1 MKADIV
7 YTTYK
12 DQKMGFLFEDSNLT
26 EALFFSEEEKV
37 GSICTATVEK
47 IIPTMGAAFLAGPE
61 GEPLFYQLK
70 ENEGRHVIL
79 RKQRKSADEIA
90 VGDVL
95 LVQIQAEA
103 QKKKQAS
110 ATADLS
116 LTGELVIVNRSN
128 QVGVSRKIR
137 DPERQSELKSL
148 LSKVLPSEFPEEGF
162 GVIARTA
169 AATASDDQI
178 IEVTIIL
185 LRKLKE
191 LIRSADTVPEHKW
204 VYRAGRTPEEYA
216 EGLVRQG
223 LYESVTVH
231 TDLPWD
237 APGKTDEAPG
247 YTLHTMTEHSGSPLV
262 IFNIPVLL
270 EKALARKCYL
280 KGGGYLYIEPTEAM
294 TVIDVNSGKN
304 LREKGH
310 EEGAL
315 AQNLEAAEEIARLLR
330 LRNIS
335 GMIMIDFISMKQS
348 EHERKL
354 LSELR
359 RLTKNDPCHVHV
371 VDVTRLGIVEVTR
384 AKKAPPLSE
393 MLARSGD

>member
-1 MKADIV
+1 
-7 YTTYK
+7 
-12 DQKMGFLFEDSNLT
+12 
-26 EALFFSEEEKV
+26 
-37 GSICTATVEK
+37 
-47 IIPTMGAAFLAGPE
+47 
-61 GEPLFYQLK
+61 
-70 ENEGRHVIL
+70 
-79 RKQRKSADEIA
+79 
-90 VGDVL
+90 
-95 LVQIQAEA
+95 
-103 QKKKQAS
+103 
-110 ATADLS
+110 
-116 LTGELVIVNRSN
+116 
-128 QVGVSRKIR
+128 
-137 DPERQSELKSL
+137 
-148 LSKVLPSEFPEEGF
+148 
-162 GVIARTA
+162 
-169 AATASDDQI
+169 
-178 IEVTIIL
+178 
-185 LRKLKE
+185 
-191 LIRSADTVPEHKW
+191 
-204 VYRAGRTPEEYA
+204 
-216 EGLVRQG
+216 
-223 LYESVTVH
+223 
-231 TDLPWD
+231 
-237 APGKTDEAPG
+237 
-247 YTLHTMTEHSGSPLV
+247 MTEHSGSPLV